1 MINFD
6 DYTNENKTEHNRNWS
21 YIPNKPYR
29 ILIIGGSGSG
39 KTYALLNLIED
50 QPYIDKIYL
59 YAKDPYEAKYQYLIN
74 KRESAGINHFSD
86 PKAFIEYS
94 NDMRDVYKN
103 INYYNPDKENKIL
116 IVFNDMIADMV
127 NNKKLHLVVT
137 ELLVRGRKLNIFL
150 VYSA

>member
-1 MINFD
+1 MKQNINIWLIREKVSID
-6 DYTNENKTEHNRNWS
+6 HHN
-21 YIPNKPYR
+21 
-29 ILIIGGSGSG
+29 
-39 KTYALLNLIED
+39 
-50 QPYIDKIYL
+50 
-59 YAKDPYEAKYQYLIN
+59 DPRAY
-74 KRESAGINHFSD
+74 
-86 PKAFIEYS
+86 IEYS
-94 NDMRDVYKN
+94 NDMHDVYKN